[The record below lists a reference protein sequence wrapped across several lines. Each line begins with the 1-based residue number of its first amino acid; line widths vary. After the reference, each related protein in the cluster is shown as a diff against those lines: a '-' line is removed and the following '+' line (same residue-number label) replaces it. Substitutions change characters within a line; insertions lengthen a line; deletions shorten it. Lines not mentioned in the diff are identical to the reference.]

1 MSFATDAHD
10 RIENRCQERDR
21 VKQERHNERDY
32 DYYDPFYDQSH
43 RVKIIILFFS
53 EPK

>member
-1 MSFATDAHD
+1 MHTIGLKTGA
-10 RIENRCQERDR
+10 
-21 VKQERHNERDY
+21 KNETTSSKSDTMKGI